1 MHHICIES
9 VVQESGSQRTRRW
22 AMFVRKV
29 AVRLKP
35 NSLTEFTNL
44 IEYEILPW
52 LRTQEGFRGLITLAV
67 PDGREVATISFWE
80 HQRDAQ
86 AYDSSGYPESL
97 RILANLLDG
106 VPYLKTFNVVTST
119 FQTTGPLRQSGGEHL
134 HEGRCDAS
142 ATFNMPTIVR
152 NGGREQFRHPVSG
165 NQTNPSD
172 TESSG

>member
-1 MHHICIES
+1 
-9 VVQESGSQRTRRW
+9 
-22 AMFVRKV
+22 MFVRKV

-86 AYDSSGYPESL
+86 AYDSSGYP
-97 RILANLLDG
+97 
-106 VPYLKTFNVVTST
+106 
-119 FQTTGPLRQSGGEHL
+119 
-134 HEGRCDAS
+134 
-142 ATFNMPTIVR
+142 
-152 NGGREQFRHPVSG
+152 
-165 NQTNPSD
+165 
-172 TESSG
+172 